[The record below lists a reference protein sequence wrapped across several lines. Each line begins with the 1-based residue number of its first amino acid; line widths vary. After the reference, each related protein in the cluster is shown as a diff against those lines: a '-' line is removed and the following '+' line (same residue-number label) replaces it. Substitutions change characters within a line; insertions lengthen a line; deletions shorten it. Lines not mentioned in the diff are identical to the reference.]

1 LHEGTHP
8 PGKRWAQFPAKANI
22 KHQPGVACDEPPKFG
37 RRHVILSQE
46 DFDIAPY
53 VHYLF
58 SFLGSGLSRPFVR
71 SFLPLE
77 ILLV

>member
-8 PGKRWAQFPAKANI
+8 PGKRWAQFPAKANV

-46 DFDIAPY
+46 DFNIAPDI
-53 VHYLF
+53 HLLF
-58 SFLGSGLSRPFVR
+58 SFFKIGIQSADLCAVSS
-71 SFLPLE
+71 S
-77 ILLV
+77 

>member
-1 LHEGTHP
+1 LHEGPHP
-8 PGKRWAQFPAKANI
+8 PGKGWAQFPAQANV

-46 DFDIAPY
+46 DFNIAPDI
-53 VHYLF
+53 HLLF
-58 SFLGSGLSRPFVR
+58 SFFRSGLNRPIFE
-71 SFLPLE
+71 SFLPFE